1 MAVYYINATSNSGAT
16 FGQSGYFYPL
26 YLTATEAN
34 SASDNS
40 AGTSHT
46 HTFEEAPNITFYMP
60 VEDAQHAQSTA
71 PTGNY
76 SGEAYVSYLSPI
88 AETEILDIGQGVLA
102 GDTFDTWRKKT
113 NDVGRETIANK
124 ALVNAVDT
132 RVNRILTTTGGEE
145 NIVTITS
152 DDAITGEKDFQ
163 GIVKFTAA
171 DDLSNAVLV
180 GTDGKFYVS
189 SSEFK
194 FNKTIDLHT
203 AGAKLKT
210 SELDIPT
217 GKTKYN
223 NITYTWP
230 NTPPTPGQILKV
242 GTSNSLSW
250 ATEQASQ
257 ANVEAFVVEDPN
269 PIGSILQWPTTEA
282 PTKWLLCN
290 GQDLNTYTYRDL
302 HAVIS
307 NTYGGTAYNAG
318 VTDQNGV
325 STTFKAPNFQ
335 GRVPVGLGVSTDNNN
350 LEATFN
356 TIGAT
361 SFTSGGTTIHG
372 NYKHLLDV
380 TEMPEHTH
388 TITAK
393 APNHDVDSISS
404 QGYPYQDVH
413 NSFRTSDRSRVRTLH
428 PDAVTAANTG
438 GDTAHNNV
446 QPFITINYIIKWQSS
461 AIATQNITPGDG
473 LLINGSTGQ
482 SNLLV
487 VNASNTITMNVD
499 TSDFDFS
506 AGGALQTKY
515 KAGEI
520 IETFNGQCGIFTNA
534 DGTTPTNS
542 DTITRTVL
550 SGTYRMPSLGAS
562 SSTTMVG
569 RVPTNSGEMFGGIQY
584 KRIAGVKYIKYQF
597 KYTAAR
603 RDANH
608 IWSHMPVV
616 ITNSSKFTDDNVD
629 VPTTSGSAA
638 DHNDLGNYWDS
649 GNGVRV
655 LLNFIQGFAEDYVGG
670 DSHENCYTIECVD
683 TAQEENLTLGK
694 VHWPVDSIYQL
705 GTVIRLE
712 HDTNNEPKLFNTY
725 YMRTEAISN
734 STQFCPPSLTITA
747 TAG

>member
-16 FGQSGYFYPL
+16 FGQSGFFYPL

-132 RVNRILTTTGGEE
+132 RVNRILTTTGGES
-145 NIVTITS
+145 NIMTISSS
-152 DDAITGEKDFQ
+152 DDITGEKDFR
-163 GIVKFTAA
+163 GAVKFSAA
-171 DDLSNAVLV
+171 DDLDNAVLV
-180 GTDGKFYVS
+180 GSDGRFYVS

-210 SELDIPT
+210 SELDVPT

-223 NITYTWP
+223 SITYTWP
-230 NTPPTPGQILKV
+230 NTPPSPGQILKV
-242 GTSNSLSW
+242 GSGNSLSW
-250 ATEQASQ
+250 ETEQASQ

-269 PIGSILQWPTTEA
+269 PIGSILQWPTTTA
-282 PTKWLLCN
+282 PTKWLICN

-307 NTYGGTAYNAG
+307 NTYGGTAYNSG

-356 TIGAT
+356 TIGGT
-361 SFTSGGTTIHG
+361 TFTASSTTIHG
-372 NYKHLLDV
+372 NYQHLLDV
-380 TEMPEHTH
+380 TEMPAHAH
-388 TITAK
+388 DITAK
-393 APNHDVDSISS
+393 APNHDVNSPSS
-404 QGYPYQDVH
+404 QGYPYNQVH
-413 NSFRTSDRSRVRTLH
+413 NSFRTSDRGRQQTLH
-428 PDAVTAANTG
+428 ADAVTAANTG

-461 AIATQNITPGDG
+461 AVATQNVTPGNG
-473 LLINGSTGQ
+473 LLINGSAGQ

-487 VNASNTITMNVD
+487 ANAANTITLNLD
-499 TSDFDFS
+499 TRNFKFSDGTDGATS
-506 AGGALQTKY
+506 GALQRKY
-515 KAGEI
+515 QPGEI
-520 IETFNGQCGIFTNA
+520 VETFSGQCGFLKI
-534 DGTTPTNS
+534 DGS
-542 DTITRTVL
+542 RRTVTVK
-550 SGTYRMPSLGAS
+550 SGTYTLPTLG
-562 SSTTMVG
+562 STIVDGAVEMNP
-569 RVPTNSGEMFGGIQY
+569 RIPRNEGEIQGGISY
-584 KRIAGVKYIKYQF
+584 TRLAGVKRIT
-597 KYTAAR
+597 YTFDYVTKNKHSHA
-603 RDANH
+603 
-608 IWSHMPVV
+608 IWSHTPVIDTRAVGNHTADNQAVPGTGGSASVARTYATGVKVLGDQQQSFSKHNNVV
-616 ITNSSKFTDDNVD
+616 I
-629 VPTTSGSAA
+629 
-638 DHNDLGNYWDS
+638 
-649 GNGVRV
+649 
-655 LLNFIQGFAEDYVGG
+655 GG
-670 DSHENCYTIECVD
+670 AQTLTYTLECVD
-683 TAQEENLTLGK
+683 TQGEEDLFFGK
-694 VHWPVDSIYQL
+694 IYWPVGSTYQL
-705 GTVIRLE
+705 AGMFRNEHGT
-712 HDTNNEPKLFNTY
+712 DNEVYLFAHHYN
-725 YMRTEAISN
+725 RNSGSN
-734 STQFCPPSLTITA
+734 APMFNPPTLTITA
-747 TAG
+747 TA